1 MCNIAGYIGSE
12 RAAPV
17 LLELIERQEGLAGG
31 YYTGIATIHEG
42 RLHWRK
48 VVGDCARLRAETDA
62 EELPGTVGLAHSRSN
77 SGGDWRWSHPFIA
90 CDDSL
95 AYIANGAMGYF
106 AERVDTS
113 AAAQALEAT
122 RHEFT
127 AVADR
132 QIGKYP
138 ALSGGRSVHV
148 SDMMAHAIEAQL
160 STGRAPEDAIR
171 QAVLDIPAEIVGLFI
186 TPAQPD
192 GIFAARYTMPMC
204 VAVDERGARIASS
217 PTGFGERPAWWTWV
231 PPFSTATVTAS
242 RVSCAPLQCPEG
254 PLSDDTSRADATDAI
269 LRELGEN
276 GPASMGTLL
285 GAVKSCSA
293 RKELV
298 PRYDPVYEVLFDLL
312 HAGVIHQSTE
322 RVPGAAEGITAP
334 RFRFGLSEASR
345 KP

>member
-1 MCNIAGYIGSE
+1 MCNIAGYVGTE
-12 RAAPV
+12 RAAPI

-31 YYTGIATIHEG
+31 YYTGIATIHKG

-48 VVGDCARLRAETDA
+48 VVGDCARLREETDA
-62 EELPGTVGLAHSRSN
+62 EELPGTIGLAHSRSN
-77 SGGDWRWSHPFIA
+77 SGGDWLWSHPFIA

-113 AAAQALEAT
+113 AAAQALEAAK
-122 RHEFT
+122 HEFT

-138 ALSGGRSVHV
+138 SLDGGRSVHV

-160 STGRAPEDAIR
+160 ASGRKPEDAIR
-171 QAVLDIPAEIVGLFI
+171 QAVIDIPAEIVGLFI
-186 TPAQPD
+186 TPARDD

-204 VAVDERGARIASS
+204 VAVDAKGARIASS
-217 PTGFGERPAWWTWV
+217 PTGFNPRPAWWTWV
-231 PPFSTATVTAS
+231 PPFSTGTVRAS
-242 RVSCAPLQCPEG
+242 GLSISPLQCPHG
-254 PLSDDTSRADATDAI
+254 PLSDDISRADATAAI
-269 LRELGEN
+269 LREIGEN
-276 GPASMGTLL
+276 GPASTGTLL
-285 GAVKSCSA
+285 GAVKGCSG
-293 RKELV
+293 RDELV
-298 PRYDPVYEVLFDLL
+298 ARYDPVYEVLFELL
-312 HAGVIHQSTE
+312 RSGAIGQTTE

-334 RFRFGLSEASR
+334 RFRFGLRGESQ